1 MKPESSENRLDHTP
15 YHMTNNP
22 DHGFG
27 LLRPEDREKME
38 RILTE
43 RSEGAHGAPELHGM
57 LMASVVGPEPIPM
70 DWILPSILSPPESEA
85 VGFDNFSDFSWVA
98 EKIDDWLH
106 RIRHVFEEDPE
117 LLNLLVYMP
126 KLREGDT
133 TPDPQ
138 TWCNGFVEGM
148 AYHREKWEPLL
159 SAKGGFER
167 IAPILMTSDP
177 DEWEKKPILNPF
189 TELTP
194 WELGDVLKIAVLAI
208 YQFWS
213 SYDQNPKPARASV
226 SPGRNDPCPCGSGK
240 KYKRCCGRSA

>member
-1 MKPESSENRLDHTP
+1 
-15 YHMTNNP
+15 MTIEP

-43 RSEGAHGAPELHGM
+43 RSEGTHGAPELHGM
-57 LMASVVGPEPIPM
+57 LTASVVGPEPVPM
-70 DWILPSILSPPESEA
+70 DWILQTILSPPESEA
-85 VGFDNFSDFSWVA
+85 IGFDNFPDFSWVA
-98 EKIDDWLH
+98 EKIEEWLL
-106 RIRHVFEEDPE
+106 RIRQVFEQDPE

-148 AYHREKWEPLL
+148 AYHQEKWVPLL

-177 DEWEKKPILNPF
+177 DEWKKKPI
-189 TELTP
+189 
-194 WELGDVLKIAVLAI
+194 LKIAVLAI
-208 YQFWS
+208 YAFWS
-213 SYDQNPKPARASV
+213 SYDQNPDPIRASN

-240 KYKRCCGRSA
+240 KYKRCCGRLA

>member
-1 MKPESSENRLDHTP
+1 MKPESSEDCLKQTP
-15 YHMTNNP
+15 YHMTIDP

-38 RILTE
+38 QILTE
-43 RSEGAHGAPELHGM
+43 RSEGAHGAPELHGI
-57 LMASVVGPEPIPM
+57 LTASVVGPEPVPM
-70 DWILPSILSPPESEA
+70 DWILQSILSPPESEA
-85 VGFDNFSDFSWVA
+85 IGFDNFPDFSWVA
-98 EKIDDWLH
+98 EKIEDWLL
-106 RIRHVFEEDPE
+106 RIHQVFEEDPE
-117 LLNLLVYMP
+117 LLSLLVYMP
-126 KLREGDT
+126 KLKEGDT

-148 AYHREKWEPLL
+148 AYHQEKWAPLL

-194 WELGDVLKIAVLAI
+194 WELGGVLKIAVLAI

-213 SYDQNPKPARASV
+213 SYDQNPKPVQASV
-226 SPGRNDPCPCGSGK
+226 LPGRNDPCPCGSGK